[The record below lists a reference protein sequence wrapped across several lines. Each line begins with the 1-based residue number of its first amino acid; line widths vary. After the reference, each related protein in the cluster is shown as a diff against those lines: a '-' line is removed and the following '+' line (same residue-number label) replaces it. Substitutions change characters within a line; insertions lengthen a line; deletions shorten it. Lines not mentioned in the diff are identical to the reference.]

1 MARTAKESDFPIEI
15 DGIGRFKFARRT
27 QKDRYL
33 IRTYY
38 GQLTNDHWQEDGS
51 VGDMEAFMH
60 ATIHV
65 LVVEQPD
72 GFSIDELDP
81 ILDDDIQKKIENVF
95 MALRQKELSFRPP
108 TSSGVTAEGA
118 RPPP

>member
-1 MARTAKESDFPIEI
+1 MARTAKDSDFPVEV

-51 VGDMEAFMH
+51 VADMEAFMH
-60 ATIHV
+60 ATIHI
-65 LVVEQPD
+65 LAVEQPD
-72 GFSIDELDP
+72 GFSVDQLDP
-81 ILDDDIQKKIENVF
+81 IMDDDIHKKIEKIF
-95 MALRQKELSFRPP
+95 LALRQKEVSFRPP
-108 TSSGVTAEGA
+108 TTPGIPAEGA
-118 RPPP
+118 GSTP

>member
-1 MARTAKESDFPIEI
+1 MPRTAKDSDFPVDV

-27 QKDRYL
+27 LKDRYQ

-65 LVVEQPD
+65 LVVEAPPD
-72 GFSIDELDP
+72 FSIDELDP
-81 ILDDDIQKKIENVF
+81 LLDDDIQKKIEAIF
-95 MALRQKELSFRPP
+95 LALRQKELSFRPQP
-108 TSSGVTAEGA
+108 ATGSTTEGTK
-118 RPPP
+118 PPQ